1 MSLYVLWRV
10 KFKRVITAFI
20 PWYQIGLKDFDVEMS
35 KCTLLSGRLTLNR
48 CCIYV
53 FWLVQLNRDL
63 YCGNEVKASLPPT
76 DPCVSFTDK

>member
-1 MSLYVLWRV
+1 MRRTRSLFDAVKLETVLERRLVRGRTPMSLYVLWRV

-53 FWLVQLNRDL
+53 FGL
-63 YCGNEVKASLPPT
+63 CS
-76 DPCVSFTDK
+76 